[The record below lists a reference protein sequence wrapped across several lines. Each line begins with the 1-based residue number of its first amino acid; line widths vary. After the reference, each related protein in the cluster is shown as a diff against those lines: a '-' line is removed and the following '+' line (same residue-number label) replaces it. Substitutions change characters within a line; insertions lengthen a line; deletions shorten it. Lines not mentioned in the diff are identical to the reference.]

1 MRRRYHTSGSPMGDL
16 QSAVHFGGSKI
27 RARIKL
33 SLGAVRPNA
42 RVNSACN
49 LHADADFVDSI
60 TVLAPQCG
68 SAVHFGGPKIRA
80 RIALPC
86 GAGRSNTCDHRRRW
100 RGIDAEIDDRIT
112 VLAPPWESA
121 VHFGGPK
128 IRARIALP
136 CGAGRSNTCD
146 HRRRWRGIDREGH
159 PKSSETDA
167 DPDLAP
173 GT

>member
-1 MRRRYHTSGSPMGDL
+1 MGVCSSL
-16 QSAVHFGGSKI
+16 RGPKI
-27 RARIKL
+27 RARIAL
-33 SLGAVRPNA
+33 PCGAVRSNTCDHRRRWRSINA
-42 RVNSACN
+42 DIDN
-49 LHADADFVDSI
+49 SI
-60 TVLAPQCG
+60 TLLAPHWG

-86 GAGRSNTCDHRRRW
+86 GAVRSNTCDHRRRW